1 MKFTKITRVVSVL
14 ALILIAALAC
24 GCDVVSKKQMAEMKN
39 QLGTYGGAAT
49 ENRIMGAMMS
59 GRWTVS
65 FPLGDD
71 GTLKC
76 KCTLRLHDEFHGW
89 GEPSTQIADIAWEKQ
104 SGNPN
109 FVGRANASDFSS
121 TIYVEVSPQTDQ
133 PVNSITLCDA
143 DFNDL
148 TLTRK

>member
-1 MKFTKITRVVSVL
+1 
-14 ALILIAALAC
+14 
-24 GCDVVSKKQMAEMKN
+24 MKN

-49 ENRIMGAMMS
+49 EKLILGAMMS

-89 GEPSTQIADIAWEKQ
+89 GDPSTQIADIVWEKQ

-109 FVGRANASDFSS
+109 FIGRANISDFHSS
-121 TIYVEVSPQTDQ
+121 VYVEVPPQSGQ
-133 PVNSITLCDA
+133 PVNSIHLFDA
-143 DFNDL
+143 DAYDL
-148 TLTRK
+148 TLNRK